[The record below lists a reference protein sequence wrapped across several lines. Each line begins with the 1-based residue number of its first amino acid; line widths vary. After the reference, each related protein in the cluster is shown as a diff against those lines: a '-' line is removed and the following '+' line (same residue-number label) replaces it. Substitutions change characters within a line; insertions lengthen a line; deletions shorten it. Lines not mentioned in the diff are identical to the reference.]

1 MVDNN
6 GEEQAR
12 LIKEEMENKLREKEA
27 ILNDQLAQ
35 KDYLEKMMSDL
46 QNQIVQ
52 GG

>member
-1 MVDNN
+1 MVDNS

>member
-1 MVDNN
+1 
-6 GEEQAR
+6 
-12 LIKEEMENKLREKEA
+12 MENKLREKEA